1 MDLAKHVWRVQGG
14 QHDSGGDGGE
24 HDYSGCDSGDDGEH
38 DDQNGPNRADTSPI

>member
-14 QHDSGGDGGE
+14 QHDNGDGGE
-24 HDYSGCDSGDDGEH
+24 HDDSSGDGGDGGEH